1 MIRALVEFALKNR
14 WLILGGVFVL
24 SVWGIVSF
32 RNLPVEA
39 YPDVANNYVQVI
51 TQWPGRSA
59 EEIER
64 QVTVPI
70 EIQMAG
76 IQHLTHLRSTT
87 LAGLSS
93 LMLIFDDD
101 STSDI
106 NRQHVLERLSMVT
119 LPANLVPQMGSD
131 WSPVGQIYWY
141 TLESTNPAYDVM
153 EKKSL
158 EDWTL
163 EKSFKGVTGV
173 VDVSSFGGPTKEY
186 QIKLDPEKL
195 VSHGLSISQ
204 VEQQIANNNTNG
216 GGSFIEQGAQQIN
229 VQSVGLFTSVQ
240 DIENTVVKTQNG
252 AAIKIKD
259 IATVAQGP
267 KIRLGQIGKS
277 SKPYAIVS
285 GKKLYDDGTVIDNPD
300 TVEGIVLLQK
310 GDDSDPVLDGIHAEV
325 NKLNGDK
332 DHPGI
337 LPKGVKVVPFLDRS
351 DLVRF
356 TVDTVERNLTVG
368 MILVSI
374 ILFLFLGNI
383 RGAIIVALTIPF
395 ALMFASIC
403 LDISH
408 IPANLLSLG
417 ALDFGMVVDGSVV
430 MIENIVR
437 HLSRPDDTRSPAR
450 RIREAAHEVQRPV
463 FYARGIIITAYLPIF
478 TLQAVEGRL
487 FKPMAWTVT
496 FALLGALGFAM
507 FVAPVMASIIFSK
520 GAKEWRNPLMIW
532 LTEHYRVAVR
542 SAIVNRRRTF
552 GIAAFLFLIAAYLTF
567 GGPIGS
573 EFLPHL
579 DEGSIWVRGT
589 LPPSEGPTASIDFTN
604 KARVVMASFPE
615 VTQVVSQTGRPD
627 DGTDTTGFFNTEYF
641 VDLKP
646 KKDWRPVFHQ
656 DKEQL
661 IAAMDK
667 ELSKF
672 PGVLWNYS
680 QPISDNMEEAVS
692 GVKGELAVK
701 LFGDDLRTLEK
712 KADEVQAQMA
722 TVRGIEDL
730 GIFRVIGQPNL
741 NYTVDRAAA
750 ARWGIN
756 VADIQDAV
764 QTAVGANALT
774 QVQQGEARFDVT
786 LRYQQ
791 QYRDTRE
798 AIENVRL
805 LAPSG
810 ERVSLAQL
818 TRISADDGA
827 EEIYREGGQ
836 RFIAIKYS
844 VRGRDLG
851 STVEEAIH
859 KVEHNV
865 TLPSGYHLEWAGEYE
880 SQKRADKRMAFIVP
894 LTGLAI
900 FLILYTMFR
909 SFKWAILILVSVMM
923 ASIGGPLALFIT
935 HTNFSVSSAVGFLAL
950 FGVSVQTGVIMLE
963 YINQIRARRKG
974 MEVSTQKH
982 IVEAAVEGAVLR
994 LRPIMMTML
1003 VATLGLLP
1011 AALSHAIGSD
1021 SQRPFA
1027 IVIVGGL
1034 LANLAI
1040 GVFLLPTLYVWVA
1053 REDDIL
1059 PAVESTEEF

>member
-14 WLILGGVFVL
+14 WLVLGGVAVL
-24 SVWGIVSF
+24 SVWGIISF

-51 TQWPGRSA
+51 TQWPGRGA

-64 QVTVPI
+64 QVTVPV

-76 IQHLTHLRSTT
+76 IPHLTHLRSTT

-101 STSDI
+101 STSDV
-106 NRQHVLERLSMVT
+106 NREHVLERLSMVA
-119 LPANLVPQMGSD
+119 LPANLVPQMGTD
-131 WSPVGQIYWY
+131 WSPVGQIFWY
-141 TLESTNPAYDVM
+141 TLESTNPSYDVM

-163 EKSFKGVTGV
+163 EKSFKGVAGV
-173 VDVSSFGGPTKEY
+173 VDVASFGGPTKEY
-186 QIKLDPEKL
+186 QIKLDPDQL
-195 VSHGLSISQ
+195 VAHGLSIAQ

-259 IATVAQGP
+259 IATVTQGP
-267 KIRLGQIGKS
+267 KIRLGQIGK
-277 SKPYAIVS
+277 AIHRV
-285 GKKLYDDGTVIDNPD
+285 DGVVVDNPD
-300 TVEGIVLLQK
+300 TVEGIALLQK
-310 GDDSDPVLDGIHAEV
+310 GADSDPVLDGIHAEV
-325 NKLNGDK
+325 SKLNGDK

-356 TVDTVERNLTVG
+356 TVDTVEYNLTAG

-417 ALDFGMVVDGSVV
+417 ALDFGMLVDGSVV

-437 HLSRPDDTRSPAR
+437 NLSRPDDTRPPAR
-450 RIREAAHEVQRPV
+450 RIREAAYEVQRPV
-463 FYARGIIITAYLPIF
+463 FFARGIIITAYLPIF

-496 FALLGALGFAM
+496 FALLGSLGFAM
-507 FVAPVMASIIFSK
+507 FVAPVMASLVFSK
-520 GAKEWRNPLMIW
+520 GAKEWHNPIMLW
-532 LTEHYRVAVR
+532 LTDHYRVAVR
-542 SAIVNRRRTF
+542 SAIEHRRRTL
-552 GIAAFLFLIAAYLTF
+552 GIATALFLIAVYLTV

-604 KARVVMASFPE
+604 KARVVLASFPE
-615 VTQVVSQTGRPD
+615 VTQVISQTGRPD
-627 DGTDTTGFFNTEYF
+627 DGTDTTGFFDTEYF
-641 VDLKP
+641 VGLKP
-646 KKDWRPVFHQ
+646 KKEWRPVFHQ
-656 DKEQL
+656 NKEKL
-661 IAAMDK
+661 ITAMDK
-667 ELSKF
+667 ELVKF
-672 PGVLWNYS
+672 PGVIWNYS

-701 LFGDDLRTLEK
+701 LYGDDLRTLEN
-712 KADEVQAQMA
+712 KAEEVQSQMA
-722 TVRGIEDL
+722 AVKGIEDL
-730 GIFRVIGQPNL
+730 GIFRIIGQPNL

-798 AIENVRL
+798 AIEDVRL

-818 TRISADDGA
+818 TKISSDDGA

-836 RFIAIKYS
+836 RYIAIEYS

-851 STVEEAIH
+851 STVEEALH

-865 TLPSGYHLEWAGEYE
+865 ALPAGYHLEWAGEYE
-880 SQKRADKRMAFIVP
+880 SQKRADKRMALIVP
-894 LTGLAI
+894 ITGMAI

-950 FGVSVQTGVIMLE
+950 FGVSVQTGVIMIE
-963 YINQIRARRKG
+963 FINQLRARRKG
-974 MEVSTQKH
+974 MEVSTQEH

-994 LRPIMMTML
+994 LRPIMMTLL

-1040 GVFLLPTLYVWVA
+1040 GIFLLPTLYVWMA

>member
-1 MIRALVEFALKNR
+1 MIRALVDLALKNR
-14 WLILGGVFVL
+14 WLVLGGVVVIAAWGVL
-24 SVWGIVSF
+24 SF
-32 RNLPVEA
+32 KALPIEA
-39 YPDVANNYVQVI
+39 YPDVANNYVQII

-64 QVTVPI
+64 QVTVPV

-76 IQHLTHLRSTT
+76 IPHLTHLRSTT

-93 LMLIFDDD
+93 LMLIFDDE
-101 STSDI
+101 SVSDT
-106 NRQHVLERLSMVT
+106 NREHVLERLSMVS
-119 LPANLVPQMGSD
+119 LPANLIPQMGTD
-131 WSPVGQIYWY
+131 WSPVGQIYWF
-141 TLESTNPAYDVM
+141 TLESTNPSYDVM

-158 EDWTL
+158 EDWFI
-163 EKSFKGVTGV
+163 EKSFKGVKGV

-195 VSHGLSISQ
+195 VSYGLSISQ
-204 VEQQIANNNTNG
+204 VESQIANNNTNG

-229 VQSVGLFTSVQ
+229 VQSVGLFTTVQ
-240 DIENTVVKTQNG
+240 DIEKTVVKNSNG

-259 IATVAQGP
+259 IATVTQGP
-267 KIRLGQIGKS
+267 KIRLGQIGKATHR
-277 SKPYAIVS
+277 PDGAIV
-285 GKKLYDDGTVIDNPD
+285 DNPD
-300 TVEGIVLLQK
+300 TVEGILLLQK
-310 GDDSDPVLDGIHAEV
+310 GADSDPVLQGIHEEV
-325 NKLNGDK
+325 DNLNN
-332 DHPGI
+332 HI
-337 LPKGVKVVPFLDRS
+337 LPKGVQVVPFLDRS
-351 DLVRF
+351 KLVAY
-356 TVDTVERNLTVG
+356 TVETVEHNLTEGV
-368 MILVSI
+368 ILVSI
-374 ILFLFLGNI
+374 ILFLFLGNV

-395 ALMFASIC
+395 ALLFASIC
-403 LDISH
+403 LDLAH

-417 ALDFGMVVDGSVV
+417 ALDFGMVVDGAVV

-437 HLSRPDDTRSPAR
+437 HLSHKDDTHTPMQN
-450 RIREAAHEVQRPV
+450 IRQASHEVQRPV
-463 FYARGIIITAYLPIF
+463 FFAIAIIITAYLPIF

-487 FKPMAWTVT
+487 FKPMAWTVA
-496 FALLGALGFAM
+496 FALLGALTFSIII
-507 FVAPVMASIIFSK
+507 APVLASILFRK
-520 GAKEWRNPLMIW
+520 GAKEWENPVLHW
-532 LTEHYRVAVR
+532 LIRRYRVAVR
-542 SAIVNRRRTF
+542 AAIENRIITV
-552 GIAAFLFLIAAYLTF
+552 GIAAVLFAIAVYLTV
-567 GGPIGS
+567 GGAIGS

-579 DEGSIWVRGT
+579 DEGAIWVRGT

-604 KARVVMASFPE
+604 KARLVMASFPE

-641 VDLKP
+641 VDLKR
-646 KKDWRPVFHQ
+646 KEQWRPVFHEN
-656 DKEQL
+656 KEAV
-661 IAAMDK
+661 IAAMNT

-672 PGVLWNYS
+672 PGVIWNFS

-701 LFGDDLRTLEK
+701 LYGDNLRTLEQ
-712 KADEVQAQMA
+712 KAEEIQTQMQS
-722 TVRGIEDL
+722 VKGIEDL
-730 GIFRVIGQPNL
+730 GIFRIIGQPNL
-741 NYTVDRAAA
+741 NYVVDRDAA

-798 AIENVRL
+798 AIRNIRL
-805 LAPSG
+805 LAPTG
-810 ERVSLAQL
+810 ERVSLEQL
-818 TRISADDGA
+818 TTSTTDDGA
-827 EEIYREGGQ
+827 EEIYREAGQ
-836 RFIAIKYS
+836 RYIAIKYS

-851 STVEEAIH
+851 STVEEAIS
-859 KVEHNV
+859 KVGKNV
-865 TLPSGYHLEWAGEYE
+865 TLPAGYHTEWAGEYE
-880 SQKRADKRMAFIVP
+880 SQKRANKRMAIVIP
-894 LTGLAI
+894 ITVMAI

-909 SFKWAILILVSVMM
+909 SFKWAMLILCSVIM

-963 YINQIRARRKG
+963 YINQLRARARG
-974 MEVSTQKH
+974 MEETTSQH
-982 IVEAAVEGAVLR
+982 IVEAAIEGAVLR

-1011 AALSHAIGSD
+1011 ASLSHAIGSD

-1034 LANLAI
+1034 LANLVI

-1059 PAVESTEEF
+1059 PSVEANEDF